1 MRKQRYEK
9 SLSKSHKPICL
20 ILTCGKWTGQ
30 SQCGQHKGDFK
41 ESVEIAVLED
51 AFTSVEVKLP
61 FVDL

>member
-1 MRKQRYEK
+1 MRKWRYEK
-9 SLSKSHKPICL
+9 SLSKIHKPICL
-20 ILTCGKWTGQ
+20 IHCDKWTGQ
-30 SQCGQHKGDFK
+30 SQCGQHRGNFK